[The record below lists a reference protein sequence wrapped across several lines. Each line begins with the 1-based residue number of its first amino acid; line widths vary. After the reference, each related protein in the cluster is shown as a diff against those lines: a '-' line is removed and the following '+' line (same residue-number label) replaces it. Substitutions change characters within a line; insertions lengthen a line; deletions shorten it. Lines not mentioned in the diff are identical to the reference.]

1 MKRVEERLR
10 DFFVSFYSVYKRDFR
25 KFIDLFLRAYER
37 DVRGLGSIDRSLLE
51 DLAEVVAAL
60 RSASRST
67 LHEMKAFIMSVR
79 PRYRYAY
86 LVDGLG
92 LPELYALWHKAA
104 SRGLVP
110 ELKVYINAEAST
122 EAFKREFGA
131 ETMAGVAS
139 QSDGFVVRR
148 LDVKLHE
155 ELGKPKALEELKS
168 EILKR
173 MEYVAASL
181 PIDGGDA
188 IVFTDHGYDVFRANS
203 VYYAAHTRKEGAA
216 FSKLASVLLF
226 KSAH

>member
-1 MKRVEERLR
+1 MMRVEGLLR
-10 DFFVSFYSVYKRDFR
+10 DFFTSFYNVYKRDFR
-25 KFIDLFLRAYER
+25 KLVDLFLRAYER
-37 DVRGLGSIDRSLLE
+37 DVRGLGGIDRSLLE

-67 LHEMKAFIMSVR
+67 LHEMRAFVRDIR
-79 PRYRYAY
+79 PRYRYVY
-86 LVDGLG
+86 LVDCLG
-92 LPELYALWHKAA
+92 LPELYALWYKAV

-110 ELKVYINAEAST
+110 ELKAYINTEAST
-122 EAFKREFGA
+122 AAFKRVFGA

-139 QSDGFVVRR
+139 QSDGFVLKR

-168 EILKR
+168 EILGR

-181 PIDGGDA
+181 PIDGGDT

-203 VYYAAHTRKEGAA
+203 VYYAVHTHKEGAA